1 MCVYFGNGVVY
12 FNNGF
17 EITYFV
23 VMLSTGNTIVK
34 LVVVLEL
41 GALFVI
47 CAVQCKQLKME
58 GKVTNYNDIS

>member
-1 MCVYFGNGVVY
+1 MVY

-47 CAVQCKQLKME
+47 CAVQSKQLKME